1 MQRKF
6 IGITMQHLVNKCA
19 IIFMTVVLMS
29 CSHIMHIV
37 YDEDQILEDSDEEVY
52 VEEYSEMNPPPRK
65 KKYKEVYCTPEDEK
79 KGIKATIDNLYVAC
93 GRSKIQPIKNRAL
106 EIKRIFLGVEKLP
119 SGDLLLGHHLLLLKA
134 GDKIL
139 QKMQVEKE
147 GYDPFWREVVFV
159 KIRKG
164 VYWQDLNNDGY
175 PEFAMLK
182 TDTGNAIYRRVYIY
196 TLKEDSFHFYGY
208 GKYVWHTGQYVLLN
222 CMKCWKFDLDECKKC
237 T

>member
-1 MQRKF
+1 MQKKF
-6 IGITMQHLVNKCA
+6 IDITMQHLVNKYV
-19 IIFMTVVLMS
+19 IIIMTVSLMS
-29 CSHIMHIV
+29 CSHIV
-37 YDEDQILEDSDEEVY
+37 YDEDQNSENSDEEVY
-52 VEEYSEMNPPPRK
+52 VEEYSAMNPPQ
-65 KKYKEVYCTPEDEK
+65 KKYKEIYCTPEDEK

-93 GRSKIQPIKNRAL
+93 GRSKIQPIKSRTL

-119 SGDLLLGHHLLLLKA
+119 SGDLLLGHHLLILKA

-139 QKMQVEKE
+139 QKVQVEKE

-182 TDTGNAIYRRVYIY
+182 TDTGNAIYRRVDRY
-196 TLKEDSFHFYGY
+196 TLKGDSFHFYGY
-208 GKYVWHTGQYVLLN
+208 GKYVWHTGQHVLLN